1 MRRQKHEPEPGA
13 IQLGRRRLGLDE
25 VSCES
30 ATMVRISLLA
40 AVGSLALSSGV
51 AAKDCMPVETA
62 PGVRV
67 KPAGCADIPRQATP
81 TKADGM
87 APGSDGTIVSRDGI
101 RIGGR
106 VKSEVGIAR

>member
-1 MRRQKHEPEPGA
+1 M
-13 IQLGRRRLGLDE
+13 IML
-25 VSCES
+25 
-30 ATMVRISLLA
+30 RISLLA
-40 AVGSLALSSGV
+40 AVASLAISSGV
-51 AAKDCMPVETA
+51 AAKDCTPVETA

-67 KPAGCADIPRQATP
+67 KPAGCADIPRQATS

-87 APGSDGTIVSRDGI
+87 ARGSDGSIVYRDGTRI